1 MFQLERA
8 GGWAEAGAGQGGF
21 TMVELMIALVV
32 FAFML
37 ALGVPNMSKWVLASK
52 ARSAS
57 EFYVDGFARARREA
71 VAHNARSRIVLSPN
85 LVNGQMDWQI
95 DLCFPVPGTPC
106 SQVSGVWST
115 PDTPAPNDP
124 QGAAGYKSVFRGADA
139 LPQADTLVPTLTPQG
154 SSEIYY
160 TELGWVDTTFAQRL
174 TRLQLEPSSQLA
186 GEVPSVALVVTLA
199 GMASKCDPTVAPGD
213 SRGCPP

>member
-8 GGWAEAGAGQGGF
+8 GGWAELRAGQGGF

-85 LVNGQMDWQI
+85 VGNGQMDWQI

-115 PDTPAPNDP
+115 PATAAPNDP
-124 QGAAGYKSVFRGADA
+124 QGAAGYKSVLRGADA
-139 LPQADTLVPTLTPQG
+139 LPQSDALVPTLTPEG

-160 TELGWVDTTFAQRL
+160 TELGWVDTGFAQRL
-174 TRLQLEPSSQLA
+174 SRLQLAPSTQLA
-186 GEVPSVALVVTLA
+186 AEVPTVALVVTLA
-199 GMASKCDPTVAPGD
+199 GLATKCDPTVPAGD